1 MSYRMPAPD
10 RERVAGF
17 DPQVQPILPCTP
29 LPPLPA
35 ASLRL
40 DAIREAFQHPVE
52 WRVEP
57 LFAQAFVP
65 GGDSYARAR
74 QAAVLM
80 PLVQRKAGLHV
91 LFTRR
96 AAHLHHHAGQI
107 SFPGGRIESTD
118 SGPIAAAIRE
128 TREEIGVDQRF
139 VQVIG
144 TQPTLLTTTQ
154 FLMTPVIGELLPGFH
169 IRPDASEVAEVFE
182 VPLAV
187 LMDPGR
193 HVLHRMESALGHGRC
208 YFAIRWQSH
217 FIWGATAI
225 LIRNF
230 YHFLAASQGIVAPGV
245 APQGVVP
252 ESAVPQD
259 AVPQEETPQEE
270 APHGADPQGGN
281 DLK

>member
-1 MSYRMPAPD
+1 MSYRMPSPD
-10 RERVAGF
+10 RSRVAGF
-17 DPQVQPILPCTP
+17 DPRIQPILPSAP
-29 LPPLPA
+29 LPPLPPEC
-35 ASLRL
+35 LRL
-40 DAIREAFQHPVE
+40 DAIRQAFLHPVD

-80 PLVQRKAGLHV
+80 PLVQRETGLNV

-96 AAHLHHHAGQI
+96 ADHLHHHAGQI

-118 SGPIAAAIRE
+118 SGPVAAAIRE
-128 TREEIGVDQRF
+128 TREEIGVEQRY

-154 FLMTPVIGELLPGFH
+154 FLMTPVVGELLPGFLV
-169 IRPDASEVAEVFE
+169 RPDAAEVAEVFE
-182 VPLAV
+182 VPLAI
-187 LMDPGR
+187 LMDPAR
-193 HVLHRMESALGHGRC
+193 HVLHRMESSLGHGRC
-208 YFAIRWQSH
+208 YFAIPWESH

-230 YHFLAASQGIVAPGV
+230 YHFLAAAQGIAAPAAVG
-245 APQGVVP
+245 ALG
-252 ESAVPQD
+252 ERSASGPAGQ
-259 AVPQEETPQEE
+259 AAFPRP
-270 APHGADPQGGN
+270 
-281 DLK
+281 